1 MQAKTLLGA
10 TTSEARHT
18 MKRLEL
24 LDYGRFIA
32 ACFVILYHYTFN
44 GIANGKVTSIAHTPE
59 LIAITKYGYL
69 GVELFF
75 MISGYV
81 IFYSAANRTASQFAV
96 SRAQRLFP
104 CYWFAILFTT
114 VFAFFWGGDEMSVS
128 LMQVIV
134 NFTMVQHYL
143 GFANVDGVYWTLLL
157 EITFYGAIFFLLLFG
172 FQRSLEKI
180 FVAWPWVMC
189 LALVGGIDDK
199 PLLGGYY
206 YYFAAGSLFAL
217 INQKTSK
224 VALASLLLTLIL
236 CMTFSSGKAVALTEI
251 KQVYHSPYIIG
262 AIIFSFFGFFA
273 LFYVESIRQLKLPGS
288 TTLGALTYPVYLIHA
303 HFGYMFINRFA
314 TESNKFLIC
323 ALAVSFVLMVAYFM
337 HKVIEQRLAAFWKA
351 VFSVSVGRPIRT
363 LEALPKT
370 VQLIYFRTVQRFNR

>member
-1 MQAKTLLGA
+1 
-10 TTSEARHT
+10 
-18 MKRLEL
+18 
-24 LDYGRFIA
+24 
-32 ACFVILYHYTFN
+32 
-44 GIANGKVTSIAHTPE
+44 
-59 LIAITKYGYL
+59 
-69 GVELFF
+69 
-75 MISGYV
+75 
-81 IFYSAANRTASQFAV
+81 
-96 SRAQRLFP
+96 
-104 CYWFAILFTT
+104 
-114 VFAFFWGGDEMSVS
+114 MSVS

-157 EITFYGAIFFLLLFG
+157 EITFYGAIFLLLLFG

-180 FVAWPWVMC
+180 FMAWPWVMC
-189 LALVGGIDDK
+189 LALLGGIDNK

-217 INQKTSK
+217 INQKSSK

-236 CMTFSSGKAVALTEI
+236 CMTFSSGKAAALSEI

-273 LFYVESIRQLKLPGS
+273 LFYVERIRQLKLPGS

-314 TESNKFLIC
+314 TESNKFFIC
-323 ALAVSFVLMVAYFM
+323 ALAVSIVLMVAYFM
-337 HKVIEQRLAAFWKA
+337 HKIIEQRLATFWKTA
-351 VFSVSVGRPIRT
+351 FSAMVGRPIKT
-363 LEALPKT
+363 LESLPKAI
-370 VQLIYFRTVQRFNR
+370 QLVYFRTIQRFNR